1 MIKQFYN
8 LNNESDDETKTIE
21 GESTKASEF
30 ESEKSIIRYKL
41 NVNQNMIDKY
51 VDIMSKNENLNENDN
66 NQSNILKRTNQLH
79 L

>member
-1 MIKQFYN
+1 
-8 LNNESDDETKTIE
+8 
-21 GESTKASEF
+21 
-30 ESEKSIIRYKL
+30 
-41 NVNQNMIDKY
+41 MIDKY

>member
-1 MIKQFYN
+1 MDNQ
-8 LNNESDDETKTIE
+8 SDDENKTIE
-21 GESTKASEF
+21 GESTKPSEF

-41 NVNQNMIDKY
+41 NVNQTILDKY
-51 VDIMSKNENLNENDN
+51 VDIMSKNEHQNHYDD